1 MARTVNYR
9 VGVNDNKIWHKDR
22 LVVFL
27 HSCLIHQQKVE
38 LQVAPEASS
47 CRANGLFR
55 HLDNFCNATGYPKS
69 NISIRTGNMIEYH
82 DEYTIVKDASDT
94 WFEVPVINDWLKT
107 HTVSTGTDPKLHFGH
122 FIGKSNWN
130 RAWVGAILHSKYSD
144 KTFQTF
150 HSGLNTNYLMKHDDL
165 VDFVGLED
173 LVQHRCDILP
183 EVVAFLQ
190 TCPRTIPEDVEFIKT
205 CAFTTYIKQDH
216 YYPIQLPA
224 NLNILQFYNDIFVDV
239 VHETFVRDEVFFGT
253 EKSWRPILARR
264 PFITMGGRNHLANLR
279 RLGFRTFNDI
289 WDEGYDEYG
298 MQHRVREIAKLLEQ
312 ISQWPRSKL
321 ISTLEQMK
329 PILDHNYQ
337 VFTELT
343 HDKIMKTF
351 DV

>member
-1 MARTVNYR
+1 MAKARYQ

-22 LVVFL
+22 LVMFL
-27 HSCLIHQQKVE
+27 YNCLINQHKVE

-55 HLDNFCNATGYPKS
+55 HVDNFCQASGYPKA

-82 DEYTIVKDASDT
+82 DEYTIIKDASDT

-107 HTVSTGTDPKLHFGH
+107 NVVETGKNPQLHFGH

-130 RAWVGAILHSKYSD
+130 RLWIASILHSKHSD

-150 HSGLNTNYLMKHDDL
+150 HTGLNTNYIMKHEDL

-173 LVQHRCDILP
+173 LVQFRCNILP
-183 EVVAFLQ
+183 EVIAFLQ
-190 TCPRTIPEDVEFIKT
+190 TCPRTMEDDIEFIKN
-205 CAFTTYIKQDH
+205 CKHTTYIKQEH

-224 NLNILQFYNDIFVDV
+224 NLNILQFYSNIFVDV

-264 PFITMGGRNHLANLR
+264 PFITMGARNHLANLR
-279 RLGFRTFNDI
+279 KLGFKTFNQF
-289 WDEGYDEYG
+289 WDEGYDEYP
-298 MQHRVREIAKLLEQ
+298 MQHRIWEIEKLLNT
-312 ISQWPRSKL
+312 ISQWPQSKL
-321 ISTLEQMK
+321 VQVLEEMQ
-329 PILDHNYQ
+329 PILDHNYE
-337 VFTELT
+337 VFTQLT
-343 HDKIMKTF
+343 HKKIMDTF